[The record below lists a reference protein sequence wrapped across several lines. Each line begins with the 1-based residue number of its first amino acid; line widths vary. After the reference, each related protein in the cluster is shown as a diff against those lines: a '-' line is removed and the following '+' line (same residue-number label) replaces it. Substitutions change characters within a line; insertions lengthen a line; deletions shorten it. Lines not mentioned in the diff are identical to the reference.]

1 MTPPG
6 RGGGPACFT
15 GRARAD
21 VRREGGVT
29 VALKPSATIRYTAM
43 RLGIFVGCLVLVA
56 VLVNVGWVPAGLGDA
71 NFAWIVLLALVLSAP
86 LSFVLLR
93 KQRDEMSQQ
102 ISGRVAGAK
111 ERLAAN
117 RSQEDAADDAARA

>member
-1 MTPPG
+1 MS
-6 RGGGPACFT
+6 
-15 GRARAD
+15 
-21 VRREGGVT
+21 
-29 VALKPSATIRYTAM
+29 LKPSATIRYTAM

-56 VLVNVGWVPAGLGDA
+56 VLVHFGLVPAGLGDA
-71 NFAWIVLLALVLSAP
+71 NPAWVVLLALVLSAP

-102 ISGRVAGAK
+102 ISGRVADAK
-111 ERLAAN
+111 QKLAAN

>member
-1 MTPPG
+1 
-6 RGGGPACFT
+6 
-15 GRARAD
+15 
-21 VRREGGVT
+21 
-29 VALKPSATIRYTAM
+29 M

-71 NFAWIVLLALVLSAP
+71 NPVWVVLLALVISAP

-93 KQRDEMSQQ
+93 KQRDEMSAQ

-111 ERLAAN
+111 EKLAAN